1 MHPSS
6 PRAGEWADPNYAI
19 PGWRVLGPDE
29 SPQPGDV
36 VAQPRDYPNGAS
48 GHVMI
53 VGPNN
58 TFMGVGRPEYNRA
71 PEKIESIPKKN
82 IIVDPP
88 AKGPLLYRRFVGR

>member
-1 MHPSS
+1 M
-6 PRAGEWADPNYAI
+6 A
-19 PGWRVLGPDE
+19 PDE

-36 VAQPRDYPNGAS
+36 VAQPKDYSDAS

-58 TFMGVGRPEYNRA
+58 TFMGVGRPEYPTA
-71 PEKIESIPKKN
+71 PEKIESVPKKDN
-82 IIVDPP
+82 IVDLP